1 MPVTVAQSYGLLITR
16 FVSAYRRCAMVAT
29 TPEPSHNY
37 DKVQDPLM
45 LDPNQLILPKA
56 VLGDREVALVN
67 HSLAGEKILVVITGS
82 IAAMKAPG
90 LVRTLRRFGAEV
102 DVRITESAEQFV
114 GPLAISWAAESGRV
128 FAGKGLS
135 GEVEHLA
142 RYTTYLI
149 APATYDFINGMAQG
163 RADTPALATMATALG
178 RIERG
183 EAKMLVVPCMNGDMC
198 NSILRESLTTL
209 GKLGV
214 QFIKPEMSNGKL
226 EFPGARTIAAATARV
241 TSKSPLKGARIIVTG
256 GPTPVPLDDVRVVTN
271 IFRGTLGRET
281 AKELVLR
288 GASVSFL
295 LGGDLEV
302 EDWLRPFT
310 TVYKTYEEYRNRVIE
325 YASAP
330 TKPHTMILSAAVADY
345 RPREVFAGKIASKSN
360 ELVLPTFVPTEKV
373 VDKAHEI
380 APQMPIVSF
389 KLLSR
394 VSVEELIAVAR
405 ARLETHSQIVIA
417 NRREDCTATH
427 QVVYIV
433 SKESVSRVAGSKRDV
448 AIAIVDAVEALHA
461 SQQAASTPS
470 LSEKRRSFI
479 QLHTREPLN
488 PSGEDSTN
496 KSEEVLSMSLQSEV
510 PVFPLKGEIL
520 GMSKDPEYHLGID
533 TSREIVIPLE
543 PHPGAFGV
551 ARKFHTHEGIDLYC
565 ADGTPVVAMEAGK
578 VVAIEDFTGTAAGS
592 PWWFDTKS
600 VLIEGQSGVV
610 CYGEI
615 TPESNLQVGATI
627 EKGQR
632 LGAVK
637 MVLRKDKGRPRS
649 MLHLELH
656 CPGTTHTSPWMHG
669 DPRPATL
676 LDPTDLLIKAAAL
689 DAAIDG

>member
-1 MPVTVAQSYGLLITR
+1 MTSTALET
-16 FVSAYRRCAMVAT
+16 
-29 TPEPSHNY
+29 SHSC
-37 DKVQDPLM
+37 DQVQDPLM

-67 HSLAGEKILVVITGS
+67 RSLAGEKILVVITGS

-102 DVRITESAEQFV
+102 DVRTTESADQFV

-128 FAGKGLS
+128 YVGKGLS

-142 RYTTYLI
+142 RYTTYLV

-178 RIERG
+178 RVERG

-198 NSILRESLTTL
+198 NSILRGSLTNL

-214 QFIKPEMSNGKL
+214 QFIKPDTSNGKL
-226 EFPGARTIAAATARV
+226 EFPAARTIAAATARAI
-241 TSKSPLKGARIIVTG
+241 SKSPLKGARIMVTG

-288 GASVSFL
+288 GAAVSFL

-310 TVYKTYEEYRNRVIE
+310 TIYKTYDEYRNRVIE
-325 YASAP
+325 YASSA
-330 TKPHTMILSAAVADY
+330 TKSHAMILSAAVADY

-373 VDKAHEI
+373 VDKAHEV

-405 ARLETHSQIVIA
+405 GRLGTHSQIVIA
-417 NRREDCTATH
+417 NRREDCTAAH
-427 QVVYIV
+427 QIVYIV
-433 SKESVSRVAGSKRDV
+433 SKEGVSRVAGSKRDV
-448 AIAIVDAVEALHA
+448 AVAIVDAVEALYA

-470 LSEKRRSFI
+470 LSENARGFI
-479 QLHTREPLN
+479 QLCAREPVN
-488 PSGEDSTN
+488 VSANDSTH
-496 KSEEVLSMSLQSEV
+496 KSEESLLMSPQSEV

-520 GMSKDPEYHLGID
+520 GMSQDPDCHRNID
-533 TSREIVIPLE
+533 ISREIVIPLE

-551 ARKFHTHEGIDLYC
+551 ARKFHTHEGVDLYC
-565 ADGTPVVAMEAGK
+565 ADGTPVFAMEAGK
-578 VVAIEDFTGTAAGS
+578 VVAIEDFTGAAAGS

-600 VLIEGQSGVV
+600 VLVEGQSGVV

-615 TPESNLQVGATI
+615 TPESDLKVGRNI
-627 EKGQR
+627 ERGQR

-649 MLHLELH
+649 MLHVELH
-656 CPGTTHTSPWMHG
+656 RPGTTHTSPWMHG

-676 LDPTDLLIKAAAL
+676 LDPTDLLIKAAASGV
-689 DAAIDG
+689 AVDGQGYSRDL